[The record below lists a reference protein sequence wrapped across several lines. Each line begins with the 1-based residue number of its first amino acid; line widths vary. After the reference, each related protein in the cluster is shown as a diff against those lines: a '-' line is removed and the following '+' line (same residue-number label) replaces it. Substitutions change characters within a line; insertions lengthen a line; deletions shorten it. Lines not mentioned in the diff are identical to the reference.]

1 MRRLAVVI
9 GAVCYVLVT
18 TAQPAAPSLEI
29 SEFMASNNRVLAD
42 EDGDFPDWI
51 EVHNLTTNAVSL
63 GGYYLTDDPAHLRKW
78 AFPEMVLPADGYLLV
93 FASGKNRRN
102 PAARLH
108 ANFELAAEG
117 EFLALTDG
125 QAVVHGFVP
134 TYPPQSEDISYG
146 IARRVMVASLLDR
159 SVPQILIPAS
169 AGQWDNRWAMPDFVP
184 SGLWFTGAVPAAV
197 GYDTN
202 KGSGVAANVALSG
215 TASQST
221 TLSSYSASLAING
234 STSDFTHTT
243 SADSAPFWQ
252 VTLTNH
258 FAISRVILYN
268 RSSCCQSRLRD
279 IRVLI
284 LSTNVS
290 GIVTNWQSPL
300 LNPENAGY
308 TYPNG
313 PMSITVDVVAL
324 NGEPVL
330 GRMVRVIRIP
340 DPDLSGSGGQG
351 NADEPNVLSLA
362 EVVVEGMLGTDF
374 GLYLKTD
381 VQPQMLGVN
390 ASAFLRLPFVV
401 SPQQAVERLRLR
413 LRYDDGFVAY
423 LNGVEVARANAPA
436 VLDWN
441 SAAVTNRTLPAARL
455 EETFDLSAQAGLLVP
470 GTNWLA
476 IHAMNVSA
484 QNGDFLMVPVL
495 ELQHTVVSSY
505 AWLVDATPGT
515 QNNSDFYYG
524 QVADTKFSV
533 NRGFFFEPFT
543 LSITSATPGAEIY
556 YSFNG
561 DEPAPGKG
569 MLYTGPLTIT
579 NTTVVRARAF
589 KAGYRPTNVDTH
601 TYLFLDDVIYQ
612 SPDGRPPPYFPASW
626 GRNRVDYGMDPE
638 VVSKYTREQWREALT
653 QIPTL
658 SIVTELPNLFD
669 PVIGIYAN
677 ADGHGEEWERPSS
690 IELLDPTNAV
700 PGRFQAPCGLRI
712 RGGYSRN
719 ANFVKHS
726 FRVFFRRDYGLGR
739 LRYPLFEDEGAQEFD
754 TFDLRTSQNYS
765 WPRETGSNGL
775 YETMVREVW
784 CRETL
789 GAMGQP
795 YRRSRYYHLYLNGQ
809 YWGLYETDERPEA
822 SYGEIYLGGRKED
835 YDVVKCANHV
845 GNFVTE
851 VTDGNMTSWSNLWVM
866 VRSVPGN
873 PSNSNYF
880 RILGRNPDGTRNPSL
895 PVMLDVD
902 NLIDYMIGI
911 FYSGDGDATLSAFL
925 SNTRPNNWFAMKN
938 RNNPERGW
946 IFFNSDCEHT
956 LGAPSWQV
964 DRTGP
969 WSGISG
975 SNVGNFT
982 YSNPQ
987 YMHEDLMNNPE
998 YRLRFADHVQKHFFN
1013 NGALT
1018 FSACT
1023 NRWWRKA
1030 SQITK
1035 AIRAYSARW
1044 GDAAP
1049 REPPYGETDWI
1060 NAVNAVPNTIFPT
1073 RADVVLA
1080 QLKTDGL
1087 YPAVNAPG
1095 FNRHGGYVTNGFPL
1109 AISLNNPSGVVYY
1122 TLDGSDPRLVGGA
1135 VSPTAAAYTAPIPL
1149 TGSVRVKARALV
1161 NNVWSALLEADFLTP
1176 ELPSLRVTELMY
1188 HPAPPTAAEQAAGFT
1203 DADLFEYLEL
1213 RNVGTQTVALA
1224 GVRFIEGISFQFEA
1238 GTLAPGARLV
1248 LVRNR
1253 AAFTLR
1259 YGAQTPVAGVYVG
1272 QLSNAGETLHLV
1284 DAAGRTIQRFGYGDG
1299 WYPITDGYGF
1309 SLVVVDENA
1318 PASLWD
1324 NRANWRPSGAFNGSP
1339 GGPNLAPPLFP
1350 AVVVNEVL
1358 AHSGPGQV
1366 RAVELANL
1374 GDTPADISGWWLTDD
1389 LNQPFKFQF
1398 PSNSIIPPGGFRVV
1412 MESELISGMGGLTWS
1427 GSGGAVGLFSA
1438 NPQGQLSGYYH
1449 GFNFRGSE
1457 VGVSW
1462 GRHVTSTGAEH
1473 FVRQARVTLGEANAG
1488 PAVGPVVIAE
1498 IMYRP
1503 PDLGTNDNS
1512 REEYIVLANITSQPV
1527 LLFDPASPTN
1537 TWRISGGVDFVFPT
1551 NVWLPPRGRLMLV
1564 NFNPVNNPGE
1574 LAAFR
1579 QKYGVPP
1586 EMPILGAY
1594 AGKLDNSGED
1604 VELKAPIEFAT
1615 GFRGEMMVEQVSYRD
1630 NAPWPG
1636 GADGFGASLQR
1647 IDLSAYAND
1656 PANWRAAWPR
1666 WAGGPLMGAAPVFT
1680 LQPQSQTVVEGST
1693 AVFTA
1698 TATGEGPIT
1707 YYWRYK
1713 GTVIATNTSGLLT
1726 LTNVSLAQQGNYS
1739 VGAANAHGVTLSE
1752 AAALAVLSLPS
1763 IVQPPLSTNVLVG
1776 GNVTLTVVAS
1786 SPWPLGYQWQ
1796 KDGVDIPGANGA
1808 SLTLTNVQIAHEG
1821 AYRVIVSDL
1830 VGARVSAPAWVQP
1843 MRRVTTV
1850 QGIPS
1855 TLTVTAGVDVVFAP
1869 VFSGYPPPFYY
1880 QFQRVPVVLENR
1892 VTEVTN
1898 PVFRIVNIQITN
1910 AGVYRITATNLAGTG
1925 ASVLCNVT
1933 VISWPLI
1940 TNQPLSRSAPA
1951 GTNVTLTAGVA
1962 GTAPL
1967 SFQWYRAGGEPLLW
1981 ARTNSLTLTN
1991 LQAGVNDGGYY
2002 LVITNAYGAA
2012 TSDVAVVSVAGL
2024 DLDGDGLPDDWEARY
2039 GLGSGPGHG
2048 RDDDPDGD
2056 GRTNYE
2062 EYLSGTHPLD
2072 ARSVLKVEG
2081 FAVNA
2086 SQGALLRF
2094 TAQPDIAYVVEYLS
2108 PLGAG
2113 PWTVWTNL
2121 PAQPTTNAILLIDP
2135 AARNSPQIYYRIR
2148 AWRPNP

>member
-1 MRRLAVVI
+1 
-9 GAVCYVLVT
+9 
-18 TAQPAAPSLEI
+18 
-29 SEFMASNNRVLAD
+29 MASNNRVLAD

-51 EVHNLTTNAVSL
+51 EFHNASTNTVSL
-63 GGYYLTDDPAHLRKW
+63 AGYFLTDDPANLRKW
-78 AFPEMVLPADGYLLV
+78 AFPEMSLAGDGYLLV

-108 ANFELAAEG
+108 ANFQLDAAG

-125 QAVVHGFVP
+125 NAVVHGFTP
-134 TYPPQSEDISYG
+134 AYPPQQEDVSYG
-146 IARRVMVASLLDR
+146 VARRLVVQSWLAQ
-159 SVPQILIPAS
+159 SVPQILIPATE
-169 AGQWDNRWAMPDFVP
+169 AQWDSNWMAPDFVP
-184 SGLWFTGAVPAAV
+184 TGLWFTSAVPMAI
-197 GYDTN
+197 GFDTN
-202 KGSGVAANVALSG
+202 RAGGVPANIAPTG

-221 TLSSYSASLAING
+221 TSSSYPANLALNG
-234 STSDFTHTT
+234 STNDFTHTAT
-243 SADSAPFWQ
+243 ADASPFWQ
-252 VTLTNH
+252 VTFTNE
-258 FAISRVILYN
+258 FFISRVVLYN
-268 RSSCCQSRLRD
+268 RSTCCQSRLRD
-279 IRVLI
+279 IRVLV
-284 LSTNVS
+284 LSTNAS

-308 TYPNG
+308 TFPGG
-313 PMSITVDVVAL
+313 PMTITVDVAAL
-324 NGEPVL
+324 NGQPAL

-340 DPDLSGSGGQG
+340 DPDLSGTGGQG

-362 EVVVEGMLGTDF
+362 EVVVEGVLGSDF
-374 GLYLKTD
+374 APYIRTD
-381 VQPQMLGVN
+381 VQSRMLGVN
-390 ASAFLRLPFVV
+390 GSAFIRLPFVYTPGLPV
-401 SPQQAVERLRLR
+401 DRMWLRV
-413 LRYDDGFVAY
+413 RYDDGLVAY

-436 VLDWN
+436 SLAWN
-441 SAAVTNRTLPAARL
+441 STAVTNRTLPAARL
-455 EETFDLSAQAGLLVP
+455 EETLDLTSAIPLLTP

-476 IHAMNVSA
+476 IQALNVSA
-484 QNGDFLMVPVL
+484 FNGDFLMAPVL
-495 ELQHTVVSSY
+495 ETVQIEVSSN
-505 AWLVDATPGT
+505 AWLVDATPGAI
-515 QNNSDFYYG
+515 NNTDYYYG

-533 NRGFFFEPFT
+533 NRGFFQAPFT
-543 LSITSATPGAEIY
+543 LSITTETPGAEIY
-556 YSFNG
+556 YTFNG

-569 MLYTGPLTIT
+569 VRYTGPLTIT

-589 KAGYRPTNVDTH
+589 KAGFKPTNVDTH

-638 VVSKYTREQWREALT
+638 VVSKYTLQQWREALT

-669 PVIGIYAN
+669 PVTGIYAN

-719 ANFVKHS
+719 ASFVKHS
-726 FRVFFRRDYGLGR
+726 FRVFFRRDYGMGR

-765 WPRETGSNGL
+765 WPRESGSNGL
-775 YETMVREVW
+775 YDTMVREVW

-851 VTDGNMTSWSNLWVM
+851 VTDGNITAWSNLWVM

-880 RILGRNPDGTRNPSL
+880 RILGRNPDGTRNPAL

-925 SNTRPNNWFAMKN
+925 SNTRPNNWFAMRN

-1013 NGALT
+1013 GGALT

-1023 NRWWRKA
+1023 NRWWKKA
-1030 SQITK
+1030 NQITK

-1049 REPPYGETDWI
+1049 REPPYGEAEWVS
-1060 NAVNAVPNTIFPT
+1060 AVNAVPANIFPT
-1073 RADVVLA
+1073 RGETVLA
-1080 QLKTDGL
+1080 QLRADGL
-1087 YPAVNAPG
+1087 YPSVNAPS

-1109 AISLNNPSGVVYY
+1109 AISLNNPSGAVYY

-1135 VSPTAAAYTAPIPL
+1135 VAPTALAYSGPIPL

-1161 NNVWSALLEADFLTP
+1161 NNTWSALLEADFLTP
-1176 ELPSLRVTELMY
+1176 DLPALRVTELMY
-1188 HPAPPTAAEQAAGFT
+1188 HPAPPTAAELAAGFA
-1203 DADLFEYLEL
+1203 DKDLFEYVEL

-1224 GVRFIEGISFQFEA
+1224 GVRFIEGITFQFA
-1238 GTLAPGARLV
+1238 GGTLAPGERV
-1248 LVRNR
+1248 VIVRDR
-1253 AAFTLR
+1253 AAFALR
-1259 YGAQTPVAGVYVG
+1259 YGTNLPVAGVYVG

-1284 DAAGRTIQRFGYGDG
+1284 DAAGRTLLRFAYGDG

-1324 NRANWRPSGAFNGSP
+1324 NRANWRASGAFNGNP
-1339 GGPNLAPPLFP
+1339 GSANVAPPLFP

-1358 AHSGPGQV
+1358 AHPAAGQV

-1374 GDTPADISGWWLTDD
+1374 GATPADISGWWLTDD
-1389 LNQPFKFQF
+1389 LGQPFKYAF
-1398 PSNSIIPPGGFRVV
+1398 PPGTV
-1412 MESELISGMGGLTWS
+1412 IPAGGYLVLNEGEFLAAAGNLTWS
-1427 GSGGAVGLFSA
+1427 GSGGQVAVFSA
-1438 NPQGQLSGYYH
+1438 DAQGRLTGYFH
-1449 GFNFRGSE
+1449 GFNFRGTES
-1457 VGVSW
+1457 GVTV

-1473 FVRQARVTLGEANAG
+1473 IVREARATLGEANAG

-1503 PDLGTNDNS
+1503 PDIGTNDNS
-1512 REEYIVLANITSQPV
+1512 REEYLVLANITTNAVP
-1527 LLFDPASPTN
+1527 LFDPASPTN

-1551 NVWLPPRGRLMLV
+1551 NVWLPPTGRLMVV
-1564 NFNPVNNPGE
+1564 NFNPQNNPEE

-1586 EMPILGAY
+1586 AMPIYGAFL
-1594 AGKLDNSGED
+1594 GKLDNSGED
-1604 VELKAPIEFAT
+1604 VELKAPVEFAT
-1615 GFRGEMMVEQVSYRD
+1615 GFWGEVMLEQVSYRD

-1647 IDLSAYAND
+1647 VDLGAYAND
-1656 PANWRAAWPR
+1656 PAHWRAAWPAV
-1666 WAGGPLMGAAPVFT
+1666 AGGGVVGAAPVFT
-1680 LQPQSQTVVEGST
+1680 EQPQSQTVVEEGT
-1693 AVFTA
+1693 VTFTA
-1698 TATGEGPIT
+1698 AASGDGPIT
-1707 YYWRYK
+1707 YYWRHR
-1713 GTVIATNTSGLLT
+1713 GTLIATNTTGILT
-1726 LTNVSLAQQGNYS
+1726 LTNVTLAQQGNYS
-1739 VGAANAHGVTLSE
+1739 VGAANAYGVAVSE
-1752 AAALAVLSLPS
+1752 AAALAVLSLPA
-1763 IVQPPLSTNVLVG
+1763 IVQPPVGTNVLVG
-1776 GNVTLTVVAS
+1776 GNVTLSVTVS
-1786 SPWPLGYQWQ
+1786 SPWPLAYQWQ
-1796 KDGVDIPGANGA
+1796 KDGVDIPGATN
-1808 SLTLTNVQIAHEG
+1808 STLSLTNVQIAHEG
-1821 AYRVIVSDL
+1821 AYRVLVTDL
-1830 VGARVSAPAWVQP
+1830 VGTRTSPAAWVQP

-1850 QGIPS
+1850 QGIPA
-1855 TLTVTAGVDVVFAP
+1855 TLTVTAGVDIVFAP

-1880 QFQRVPVVLENR
+1880 QFQRVPVILENR
-1892 VTEVTN
+1892 VSEVTN
-1898 PVFRIVNIQITN
+1898 PVFLVPNIQITN
-1910 AGVYRITATNLAGTG
+1910 AGIYRIIATNLAGSG
-1925 ASVLCNVT
+1925 ASLFCNVT
-1933 VISWPLI
+1933 VLSWPLI
-1940 TNQPLSRSAPA
+1940 TNQPASRTAPA

-1967 SFQWYRAGGEPLLW
+1967 GFQWYNVLGEPIPW

-1991 LQAGVNDGGYY
+1991 LQAGINDGGYY

-2012 TSDVAVVSVAGL
+2012 TTAVAVVTVGGL
-2024 DLDGDGLPDDWEARY
+2024 DMDGDGLPDDWEARY
-2039 GLGSGPGHG
+2039 GLGSGPGQG

-2081 FAVNA
+2081 FAMDA
-2086 SQGALLRF
+2086 AQGAVLRF
-2094 TAQPDIAYVVEYLS
+2094 TAQPEIAYVVEYLS
-2108 PLGAG
+2108 PLGPG

-2121 PAQPTTNAILLIDP
+2121 PAQSTTHSVLLIDP
-2135 AARNSPQIYYRIR
+2135 TARTTPQIYYRIK
-2148 AWRPNP
+2148 AWRPTP